1 MRHTEVTPEEE
12 ANNTELQTR
21 LDKFWNM
28 IEDFYEEEWR
38 VEISGAIVLNVDK
51 ALLERILRDNPH
63 TAKLHFGAHEEHN
76 PEYRRYEWVDFP
88 EDLIGLYAIEGIYN
102 ERQALVD
109 GPRSY
114 SFEQGY

>member
-21 LDKFWNM
+21 LNYFWRL
-28 IEDFYEEEWR
+28 IEDRYEDEWR
-38 VEISGAIVLNVDK
+38 VEYNGTVVLNVTEE
-51 ALLERILRDNPH
+51 LLTKILSDNS
-63 TAKLHFGAHEEHN
+63 AEASMYFGAYEEHN
-76 PEYRRYEWVDFP
+76 PEYRKYEWVNFP

-102 ERQALVD
+102 ERQALVN
-109 GPRSY
+109 GTRSY